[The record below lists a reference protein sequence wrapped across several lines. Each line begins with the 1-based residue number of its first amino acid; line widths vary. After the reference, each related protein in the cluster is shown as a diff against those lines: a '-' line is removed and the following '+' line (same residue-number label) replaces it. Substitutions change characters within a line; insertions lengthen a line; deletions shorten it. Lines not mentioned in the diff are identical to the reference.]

1 MLLPACLALV
11 GFVIGVVVVARV
23 SARVIAALGL
33 ELFPTLVWL
42 GLADWPN
49 GQSRKQRPRLVEM
62 LAGAEHLV
70 KGSSRPAS

>member
-42 GLADWPN
+42 AWPT
-49 GQSRKQRPRLVEM
+49 GPTGSRASSAR
-62 LAGAEHLV
+62 
-70 KGSSRPAS
+70 GSSRCWPGPSTS